1 MSSASDTPRVYIG
14 AYGFCR
20 DPSGRLLLVRM
31 ASGLDQGRWTM
42 PGGGIEW
49 GEHPEAALL
58 RELEE
63 ETGIAE
69 VEAIGITEVYSHTY
83 PRSVERPYDSVH
95 HVGIIYNVTVGFL
108 DLRFEQDGSTDR
120 CEWCT
125 EHQARSL
132 PLTAVGAFAVDL
144 AWPAS

>member
-1 MSSASDTPRVYIG
+1 MSSASDTPRVYLG

-20 DPSGRLLLVRM
+20 DPSNRLLLVRM
-31 ASGLDQGRWTM
+31 ASGLDEGRWTI

-49 GEHPEAALL
+49 GEHPDATML

-63 ETGIAE
+63 ETGIVD
-69 VEAIGITEVYSHTY
+69 VESLRVAEVYSHTY
-83 PRSVERPYDSVH
+83 TKSVERPDDSVH
-95 HVGIIYNVTVGFL
+95 HVGIVYNVTVDSL

-125 EHQARSL
+125 KSQARSL
-132 PLTAVGAFAVDL
+132 PLTPLGAFAVDL
-144 AWPAS
+144 AWPRP

>member
-58 RELEE
+58 RDVVINYIKEGSPIDALLRPTTTEE
-63 ETGIAE
+63 
-69 VEAIGITEVYSHTY
+69 
-83 PRSVERPYDSVH
+83 
-95 HVGIIYNVTVGFL
+95 
-108 DLRFEQDGSTDR
+108 
-120 CEWCT
+120 
-125 EHQARSL
+125 
-132 PLTAVGAFAVDL
+132 
-144 AWPAS
+144 

>member
-1 MSSASDTPRVYIG
+1 
-14 AYGFCR
+14 
-20 DPSGRLLLVRM
+20 
-31 ASGLDQGRWTM
+31 M

-49 GEHPEAALL
+49 GEHPKAALL

-63 ETGIAE
+63 ETGIAD
-69 VEAIGITEVYSHTY
+69 VEAIGVTEVYSHTY
-83 PRSVERPYDSVH
+83 TRSVERPYDSVH
-95 HVGIIYNVTVGFL
+95 HIGIIYNVTVSSL
-108 DLRFEQDGSTDR
+108 NLRFEQDGTDR

-132 PLTAVGAFAVDL
+132 PLTAVGTFAVDL

>member
-1 MSSASDTPRVYIG
+1 
-14 AYGFCR
+14 
-20 DPSGRLLLVRM
+20 
-31 ASGLDQGRWTM
+31 M
-42 PGGGIEW
+42 PGGGVEW
-49 GEHPEAALL
+49 GEHPKAALL

-63 ETGIAE
+63 ETGISD
-69 VEAIGITEVYSHTY
+69 VEAIGVTEVYSHTY
-83 PRSVERPYDSVH
+83 TRSVERPYDSVH
-95 HVGIIYNVTVGFL
+95 HVGIIYNVTVSFL

-125 EHQARSL
+125 EDQARLL

>member
-1 MSSASDTPRVYIG
+1 MSSASDTPCVYIG

-31 ASGLDQGRWTM
+31 ASGLDQGKWTM

-95 HVGIIYNVTVGFL
+95 HVGIIYKL
-108 DLRFEQDGSTDR
+108 PRPQIRAKRIDGSLRVVQRASSPVAATD
-120 CEWCT
+120 CGGSI
-125 EHQARSL
+125 RS
-132 PLTAVGAFAVDL
+132 
-144 AWPAS
+144 